1 MPRGDSHLLSQPSR
15 LQVKV
20 IGRRTAPN
28 YPQLYGLAQI
38 LSLLLPVLR
47 GFQGCLNRISAK
59 RLEHLF
65 GHSRICSEAIQRTRM
80 HVSSPYWE
88 RAVSRT

>member
-1 MPRGDSHLLSQPSR
+1 MIAISYSQPSR
-15 LQVKV
+15 MQVKV
-20 IGRRTAPN
+20 IERRTAPN

-47 GFQGCLNRISAK
+47 GFSGCLNRISAK

-65 GHSRICSEAIQRTRM
+65 GHSCICSEAIHRTKM
-80 HVSSPYWE
+80 HVSSPHWE
-88 RAVSRT
+88 RAVLGT